1 MPKNLSNSWRK
12 NNPHMWWCKS
22 STLKIRLGLDDRR
35 GVTFYSLMLS
45 LATAV
50 THPGAHSHSSR
61 NRTSVQNHKSSAFSI
76 FSSSLL
82 LAAKIIAMTVK
93 RKLSITC
100 DPVTCATWD
109 IHGFTEQQQGLHGY
123 LQGSRQKTALNGV
136 SHLRKTIHSFLTQ
149 YPRRYC
155 SGHGQ
160 DLEKYFSGP
169 TEYSKKSN
177 VADR

>member
-1 MPKNLSNSWRK
+1 MQLINLLSTKQQVTLMPKNLSNSWRK

-22 STLKIRLGLDDRR
+22 STLNIRLGLDDRR

-82 LAAKIIAMTVK
+82 LAEKNNSNDREEETFHNLWPT
-93 RKLSITC
+93 KLN
-100 DPVTCATWD
+100 PVTCATWD
-109 IHGFTEQQQGLHGY
+109 IHGFTEQ
-123 LQGSRQKTALNGV
+123 
-136 SHLRKTIHSFLTQ
+136 
-149 YPRRYC
+149 
-155 SGHGQ
+155 
-160 DLEKYFSGP
+160 
-169 TEYSKKSN
+169 
-177 VADR
+177 